1 MSEYIEPAK
10 PAAVPV
16 LLPVKGICKHF
27 GLSPATIN
35 RWLGAKPKPLIE
47 SVKLGRS
54 RLIYVAS
61 VHAYLE
67 TKRR

>member
-1 MSEYIEPAK
+1 MLEP
-10 PAAVPV
+10 VPV

-27 GLSPATIN
+27 GLSPATVN
-35 RWLGAKPKPLIE
+35 RWLAAGLIE

-61 VHAYLE
+61 VYAYLD
-67 TKRR
+67 TKRD